1 MTPIVV
7 YLSILGLLLAI
18 PIGLAITTL
27 LSLKERVIVPLLR
40 IRTGG
45 QVNQSLTLK
54 RAANTRQV
62 KPHLPSYKVTTP
74 VKHIN
79 RGGKDDYSR

>member
-18 PIGLAITTL
+18 PVGLAITKL
-27 LSLKERVIVPLLR
+27 LSFEERVIVPLLR

-45 QVNQSLTLK
+45 QVSQSLRLK
-54 RAANTRQV
+54 RTAKT
-62 KPHLPSYKVTTP
+62 
-74 VKHIN
+74 
-79 RGGKDDYSR
+79 